1 MNDIFTEFPEIDLG
15 KIVLRELLPSKD
27 SKDFFKYVTN
37 KNVSKYTSDSELPL
51 NITSAENDLAY
62 WADLF
67 KLGRSIYWAIADKKT
82 NTIIGSCG
90 FNYWNK
96 QHGRL
101 EISYDLDYNF
111 WGNGF
116 VTKSVNAITDLA
128 FKKLHARRVQ
138 ATVATD
144 NNRSIKVLELCEYK
158 KEGVLSKYYTLQ
170 GITKDGYMY
179 AKVCI

>member
-1 MNDIFTEFPEIDLG
+1 MNDIFDKFPEIDLG
-15 KIVLRELLPSKD
+15 EIVLRELIPTED
-27 SKDFFKYVTN
+27 SKDFFKYIIN
-37 KNVSKYTSDSELPL
+37 KNVSKYTSDNELPSSL
-51 NITSAENDLAY
+51 ISAENDLAY

-67 KLGRSIYWAIADKKT
+67 KYGKSIYWAIADKKT
-82 NTIIGSCG
+82 NKMIGSCG

-101 EISYDLDYNF
+101 EISYDLNYTF

-128 FKKLHARRVQ
+128 LKNPSAQRVQ

-144 NNRSIKVLELCEYK
+144 NERSIKVLELCGYK
-158 KEGVLSKYYTLQ
+158 REAILLKYYKLQ
-170 GITKDGYMY
+170 GIIKDGYMY
-179 AKVCI
+179 AKV